1 MKKRGERIKEGNLK
15 TESDPYFEK
24 RLRLMNRLKDE
35 LNLSERV
42 YKAMLRVPRHFFVP
56 QNYRDDAYADTPLP
70 IGKDQTISAP
80 HMVAIMCE
88 LLKLEN
94 GQKVLEV
101 GTGRGYHAAVVAEIV
116 GEGGKVVT
124 IERIPE
130 LADKAREILSTL
142 GYRNVRV
149 VVGDGSKGFEE
160 EAPYDRIFVTAS
172 APDVPR
178 PLIQQLKNGGRMV
191 LPVGNFMQ
199 SLVVVDKDKH
209 GGVKQESW
217 GAVRFVPLVGEYGF

>member
-1 MKKRGERIKEGNLK
+1 MGKEKDQEMNDN
-15 TESDPYFEK
+15 SFDPYFEK
-24 RLRLMNRLKDE
+24 RFRLMERLKDE
-35 LNLSERV
+35 LNLSEKV
-42 YKAMLRVPRHFFVP
+42 YKAMLKVPRHLFVP
-56 QNYRDDAYADTPLP
+56 FNYRDDAYADTPLP

-88 LLKLEN
+88 LLDLEE

-116 GEGGKVVT
+116 GEKGKVVT
-124 IERIPE
+124 VERIPE
-130 LADKAREILSTL
+130 LAEKAREILEAL
-142 GYRNVRV
+142 GYKNVMV

-172 APDVPR
+172 APDVPK
-178 PLIQQLKNGGRMV
+178 PLIQQLKAGGKMV

-199 SLVVVDKDKH
+199 NLVVVEKDEK
-209 GGVKQESW
+209 GEVKRRTW
-217 GAVRFVPLVGEYGF
+217 GAVRFVPLMGEYGF

>member
-1 MKKRGERIKEGNLK
+1 MGKESLEEK
-15 TESDPYFEK
+15 TDIDPYFEK
-24 RLRLMNRLKDE
+24 RLRLMQKLKEE

-42 YKAMLRVPRHFFVP
+42 YKAMLKVPRHLFVP
-56 QNYRDDAYADTPLP
+56 FNYRDDAYADTPLP

-88 LLKLEN
+88 LLDLDE

-101 GTGRGYHAAVVAEIV
+101 GTGRGYHAAVVAEII
-116 GEGGKVVT
+116 GERGKVVT
-124 IERIPE
+124 VERIPE
-130 LADKAREILSTL
+130 LAEKAREILEAL
-142 GYRNVRV
+142 GYKNVKV
-149 VVGDGSKGFEE
+149 VVGDGSKGFEG

-172 APDVPR
+172 APDVPE
-178 PLIQQLKNGGRMV
+178 PLIQQLKAGGKMV

-199 SLVVVDKDKH
+199 NLVIVEKDEK
-209 GGVKQESW
+209 GEVRKKSW